1 MMYLFL
7 FPTRPFICIESYNL
21 TAILSCK
28 FKSFGNKWR
37 EAEVKQFCQGLT
49 AGESLLQ
56 AKSFTPQFCA
66 LSISLCYVFQGHQ
79 PRVLHLSFPRG
90 DWYDNDYW
98 WNSDCSEKKWII
110 THHLILLMMS
120 HDFVVSAYVQIC
132 GWMCVFFTLA
142 KPLI

>member
-37 EAEVKQFCQGLT
+37 EAEVKQFCPRSHGWWVTFASQVLYT
-49 AGESLLQ
+49 SIL
-56 AKSFTPQFCA
+56 C
-66 LSISLCYVFQGHQ
+66 SISLCCIFQGHQ

-90 DWYDNDYW
+90 DWYDNDHW

-110 THHLILLMMS
+110 THHLILLMTS

-132 GWMCVFFTLA
+132 GWTCVLFTLA
-142 KPLI
+142 KPLT